1 MLKKKNK
8 LLSIS
13 DVALQLNLINKKN
26 KKLATHTL
34 RFWEKT
40 FKQLKPTTLAGRRYY
55 SVKDVE
61 VIKMIIFLLR
71 EQCLTINGAKKI
83 MNANLKQLD
92 DTKSSSI
99 KTEYYK
105 EKIKKKT
112 KDILYRIKKLNG

>member
-1 MLKKKNK
+1 
-8 LLSIS
+8 
-13 DVALQLNLINKKN
+13 
-26 KKLATHTL
+26 
-34 RFWEKT
+34 
-40 FKQLKPTTLAGRRYY
+40 
-55 SVKDVE
+55 
-61 VIKMIIFLLR
+61 
-71 EQCLTINGAKKI
+71 